1 MAKRARRIFG
11 GVCFVLNLFLVLGG
25 GAPSFGQDY
34 KSRIKDIANF
44 EGVRDNI
51 LVGYGII
58 VGLNGSGDKL
68 SSAVFTRHSLTGML
82 ERLGINTKN
91 GGLDTKNVAA
101 VMVTATLP
109 PFARPG
115 GRIDVIVSALGDAKS
130 LFGGALVV
138 TPLHGADGE
147 VYAVAQGPVIAS
159 GFAAGGAAQ
168 TFVKGVPT
176 SGRIPNGAII
186 ERSTDFRLRDQS
198 RIMVSL
204 RSPDFTTV
212 KRVAEIINGSIGQ
225 LISMP
230 IDSGTVEV
238 TVPPGYPGGVVALL
252 TEIEQLSIVPDQSAR
267 VMINEE
273 TGTVV
278 ISKDVR
284 IDPVAISQGG
294 LTVRVTETP
303 QVSQPGALSTGGQTR
318 TVDRTQVDVTETGTG
333 KVALFARGASL
344 QDLVNGLNSLGIS
357 PRDLIAV
364 LQALKASGALR
375 AELTAM

>member
-1 MAKRARRIFG
+1 MFG
-11 GVCFVLNLFLVLGG
+11 GLCFVLNLFLVLGG